1 MPESRLRGVRRGP
14 GLAELVLIDQDG
26 HAILLKGDG
35 VHLEE
40 QVAMAERAYR
50 LLGGDHAA

>member
-1 MPESRLRGVRRGP
+1 
-14 GLAELVLIDQDG
+14 LAELVLIDQDG